1 MAKNA
6 PGQHYRKGITL
17 VELFQ
22 MFPDDV
28 TAEQWFETCR
38 WEDGI
43 RCAYCES
50 ENVKEHTKHPTMPHR
65 CNDCKKRF
73 SVKTNSVMHGSNIG
87 YQKWAIA
94 IYLMTTGIKGV
105 SSMKLHR
112 DLGITQKSAWY
123 MAHRIREAWES
134 TNNAFGGEV
143 EVDETYIGG
152 KEKNKHASKKLHA
165 GRGTV
170 GKVAVVGAKN
180 RETKKVTAEVV
191 ESTDSKTLQ
200 GFVEDKTGE
209 DATVYTDEAK
219 AYKGLQRKHLSV
231 KHSIG
236 EYVREQAHTNG
247 MESFW
252 SLMKRGFTGTYHKM
266 SKKHLHRYVNEFEGR
281 HNVRREDTGKQ
292 MADVAKNTV
301 GKQLKYEQLTAK
313 PPENNPPAV

>member
-1 MAKNA
+1 
-6 PGQHYRKGITL
+6 
-17 VELFQ
+17 
-22 MFPDDV
+22 
-28 TAEQWFETCR
+28 
-38 WEDGI
+38 
-43 RCAYCES
+43 
-50 ENVKEHTKHPTMPHR
+50 
-65 CNDCKKRF
+65 
-73 SVKTNSVMHGSNIG
+73 MHGSNIG

-123 MAHRIREAWES
+123 MAHRIREAWEL
-134 TNNAFGGEV
+134 TNNVFDGEV

-152 KEKNKHASKKLHA
+152 KEKNKHASKKLRA

-170 GKVAVVGAKN
+170 GKVAVVGVKN
-180 RETKKVTAEVV
+180 RETKKVTTEVV

-301 GKQLKYEQLTAK
+301 GKQLKYEQLIAK
-313 PPENNPPAV
+313 PPENTPPAV